1 MFAFPARIFLQ
12 VFGLNYSFL
21 ILVGIQLGLIAA
33 SILGIDWSIY
43 LVVINAYAVIS
54 VLWFLRSDIQML
66 KTLLSSGKP
75 LDHADLVA
83 KLSGSMTDLNLPL
96 LTAEIRKNREYQLHA
111 NTVSEIGYSS
121 AELSGTANQ
130 LAANILKQ
138 SQSTS
143 SIAAAVTEISYSIE
157 EITTR
162 LKGVHFSASKTHD
175 MSISG
180 SESIADVRSNME
192 KVVNYVETTQQH
204 LSELDARMT
213 YVESISS
220 VIRDIS
226 GQTNLLALNAAIEA
240 ARAGEHGRGF
250 AVVAEEVRA
259 LATRSH
265 ELAEEITDH
274 ICDVRSNMGKVNSSM
289 EGVIVQSD
297 QTVNVTTSTA
307 DLFKQISENT
317 RLVTDTINAIQESSM
332 QQNRA
337 AADISQSIEEMA
349 VVAQENSKMASQS
362 SSIATHLNSLCTVPE
377 NSFINENE
385 ASYVA

>member
-162 LKGVHFSASKTHD
+162 LKGVHVSASKTHD

-204 LSELDARMT
+204 LSELDTRMT

-265 ELAEEITDH
+265 ESAEEITDH

-317 RLVTDTINAIQESSM
+317 RLVTDTINAIQESST
-332 QQNRA
+332 QQNSA
-337 AADISQSIEEMA
+337 AADISQSIEKMA